1 MGTFGLLQRV
11 TFKICF
17 VDTRLT
23 KNKLKYSLQVNS
35 CMNTS

>member
-1 MGTFGLLQRV
+1 MGTFGLLQTV

-23 KNKLKYSLQVNS
+23 KNKLNIPSK
-35 CMNTS
+35 